1 MTTPCVPNRGH
12 DMPPTEKLKEQV
24 IAALCTIVDPEF
36 PINIYDLGL
45 VYDLEVT
52 PLGVVMVRMTLT
64 APGCPVA
71 QSLPDTV
78 KVTLGRIPGVRE
90 VEVEIVWDP
99 PWNRDMMNEKARWQ
113 MEML

>member
-1 MTTPCVPNRGH
+1 MEPVGKIREGI
-12 DMPPTEKLKEQV
+12 LR
-24 IAALCTIVDPEF
+24 ALSTVVDPEF

-45 VYDLEVT
+45 VYDLDVT
-52 PLGVVMVRMTLT
+52 LDGLVTVGMTLT

-78 KVTLGRIPGVRE
+78 KEAVAHVDGVTGVM
-90 VEVEIVWDP
+90 VELRWTP
-99 PWNRDMMNEKARWQ
+99 PWDREMMTENGRWQ